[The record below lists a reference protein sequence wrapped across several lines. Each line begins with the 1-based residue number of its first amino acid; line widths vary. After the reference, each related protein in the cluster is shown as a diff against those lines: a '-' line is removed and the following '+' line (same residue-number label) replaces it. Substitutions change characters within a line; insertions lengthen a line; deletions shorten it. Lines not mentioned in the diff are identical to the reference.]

1 MESDNNQP
9 LMPAN
14 KASNFFNTQQPKFAS
29 TKKTTEIYN
38 PTLVPSAQSKPVEQ
52 KSNFFKPNGAD
63 VILNYNKN
71 NIENNTKPE
80 FNRAQNSEVTLKPEF
95 NRAQNSEV
103 TLKPEFNRAQNIT
116 NDLVPKIIK
125 TDSSSLANNNV
136 NDIFG
141 RNKEIMTLEEKS
153 RQLNMNAK
161 DPPKMATPTIINNYS
176 TNSGGGG
183 GGGMSTRDPLE
194 NLKLDYRSLP
204 AWRTQLG

>member
-95 NRAQNSEV
+95 NRAQN
-103 TLKPEFNRAQNIT
+103 IT

-161 DPPKMATPTIINNYS
+161 DLPKMATPTIINNYS
-176 TNSGGGG
+176 TNSNGGG